1 MDLDITNY
9 DYDDIL
15 KLFKVGQHFNEED
28 LKRAKKQVLASHPD
42 KSGLDKSYFLFFSS
56 AYKILFNIYNFREK
70 HSSTTNLN
78 NYNENYNADTDEAN
92 ALLIHKITSNK
103 SSAQFNS
110 WFNEQFENFKITNDY
125 EANGYGDW
133 LTNAD
138 VEEKEQTQKQDQCK
152 DLNSLHK
159 IIEEKKQILRTHN
172 LVKKK
177 NVCEF
182 NNTNYCDLT
191 NSKPEDYSSG
201 LFSKFQYEDLKK
213 AHTES
218 LIPVTNEDNITNY
231 SSLED
236 IRNKRASQVINPLKR
251 EEATSLLNKSKEDE
265 NNISTARAYSLFKQ
279 DELNKQRNEKFW
291 SNLKRL
297 N

>member
-138 VEEKEQTQKQDQCK
+138 ADEEEQKQAQCK

-172 LVKKK
+172 LVKKR

-218 LIPVTNEDNITNY
+218 LIPVTNEDNINNY
-231 SSLED
+231 NSLED
-236 IRNKRASQVINPLKR
+236 IRNKRASQVISPLKR
-251 EEATSLLNKSKEDE
+251 EEATTLLNKCKEDE
-265 NNISTARAYSLFKQ
+265 NNISRARAYSLFKQ
-279 DELNKQRNEKFW
+279 DELNKQKNEKFW

>member
-15 KLFKVGQHFNEED
+15 KLFKVGQNFNEED
-28 LKRAKKQVLASHPD
+28 LKKAKKQVLASHPD

-78 NYNENYNADTDEAN
+78 NYNENYNADKDESN

-133 LTNAD
+133 LTNAED
-138 VEEKEQTQKQDQCK
+138 NAQEQVKCK

-159 IIEEKKQILRTHN
+159 IIEEKKQLLRTHN
-172 LVKKK
+172 LVKKR

-213 AHTES
+213 AHEES
-218 LIPVTNEDNITNY
+218 LIPVTNEDIINNY

-236 IRNKRASQVINPLKR
+236 IRNKRTSQTLTPLKR
-251 EEATSLLNKSKEDE
+251 EEATTFLNKSKEDE

-279 DELNKQRNEKFW
+279 DELNKQKNEKFW
-291 SNLKRL
+291 SNLKHL

>member
-15 KLFKVGQHFNEED
+15 KLFKLSNQFTIED
-28 LKRAKKQVLASHPD
+28 LKKAKKQVLSSHPD

-78 NYNENYNADTDEAN
+78 NYNENYNAHKDEFN
-92 ALLIHKITSNK
+92 ALLIQKVTSNK
-103 SSAQFNS
+103 SSAQFNT
-110 WFNEQFENFKITNDY
+110 WFNEQFESFKITNEYD
-125 EANGYGDW
+125 ANGYGDW
-133 LTNAD
+133 LTSKDENNNEENA
-138 VEEKEQTQKQDQCK
+138 KCK

-159 IIEEKKQILRTHN
+159 IIEEKKQIARTQN
-172 LVKKK
+172 LVIKKD
-177 NVCEF
+177 VCEF

-213 AHTES
+213 AHNES
-218 LIPVTNEDNITNY
+218 LIPVTNEDIANNY

-236 IRNKRASQVINPLKR
+236 IRTKRASQVLAPLKHD
-251 EEATSLLNKSKEDE
+251 EAKSYLNKSKEDD
-265 NNISTARAYSLFKQ
+265 NNISASRAYSLFKQ
-279 DELNKQRNEKFW
+279 DELNKQKNDKFW
-291 SNLKRL
+291 ANLKRL

>member
-138 VEEKEQTQKQDQCK
+138 EEEKEQTQAQCK

-172 LVKKK
+172 LVKKR

-218 LIPVTNEDNITNY
+218 LIPVTNEDNINNY
-231 SSLED
+231 NSLED
-236 IRNKRASQVINPLKR
+236 IRNKRASQSLTPLKR
-251 EEATSLLNKSKEDE
+251 EEATSLLNKCKEDE
-265 NNISTARAYSLFKQ
+265 NNISRARAYSLFKQ
-279 DELNKQRNEKFW
+279 DELNKQKNEKFW

>member
-1 MDLDITNY
+1 L
-9 DYDDIL
+9 L
-15 KLFKVGQHFNEED
+15 
-28 LKRAKKQVLASHPD
+28 SHPD

-78 NYNENYNADTDEAN
+78 NYNENYNAHKDEFN
-92 ALLIHKITSNK
+92 ALLIQKVTSNK
-103 SSAQFNS
+103 SSAQFNT
-110 WFNEQFENFKITNDY
+110 WFNEQFESFKITNDY
-125 EANGYGDW
+125 DANGYGDW
-133 LTNAD
+133 LTSKDENNNEENA
-138 VEEKEQTQKQDQCK
+138 KCK

-159 IIEEKKQILRTHN
+159 IIEEKKQIARTQN
-172 LVKKK
+172 LVIKKD
-177 NVCEF
+177 VCEF

-218 LIPVTNEDNITNY
+218 IIPVTNEDYVNNY
-231 SSLED
+231 SSYED
-236 IRNKRASQVINPLKR
+236 IRLKRASQSLVPLQENDAKNY
-251 EEATSLLNKSKEDE
+251 LNKSKEHE
-265 NNISTARAYSLFKQ
+265 NALSSMRAYNLIKQ
-279 DELNKQRNEKFW
+279 DEVNKQKNEKFW

>member
-15 KLFKVGQHFNEED
+15 KLFKVGQNFNEED
-28 LKRAKKQVLASHPD
+28 LKKAKKQVLASHPD

-56 AYKILFNIYNFREK
+56 AYKILFNIYNFRTK

-78 NYNENYNADTDEAN
+78 NYNENYNAEKDESN
-92 ALLIHKITSNK
+92 ALLIHKITNNK
-103 SSAQFNS
+103 SSAQFNE

-133 LTNAD
+133 LTNAED
-138 VEEKEQTQKQDQCK
+138 NAQEQVKCK

-172 LVKKK
+172 LVKKREI
-177 NVCEF
+177 CEF

-213 AHTES
+213 AHEES
-218 LIPVTNEDNITNY
+218 LIPVTNEDIINNY

-236 IRNKRASQVINPLKR
+236 IRSKRASQSLEPLKQN
-251 EEATSLLNKSKEDE
+251 EATSYLNKSKEDE
-265 NNISTARAYSLFKQ
+265 NNISRARAYSLFKQ
-279 DELNKQRNEKFW
+279 DELSKQKNEKFW

>member
-15 KLFKVGQHFNEED
+15 KLFKLSNQFTIED
-28 LKRAKKQVLASHPD
+28 LKKAKKQVLSSHPD

-78 NYNENYNADTDEAN
+78 NYNENYNAHKDEFN
-92 ALLIHKITSNK
+92 ALLIQKVTSNK
-103 SSAQFNS
+103 SSAQFNT

-125 EANGYGDW
+125 DANGYGDW
-133 LTNAD
+133 LTSKDENNN
-138 VEEKEQTQKQDQCK
+138 EENVKCK
-152 DLNSLHK
+152 DMNSLHK
-159 IIEEKKQILRTHN
+159 IIEEKKQIARTQN
-172 LVKKK
+172 LVIKKD
-177 NVCEF
+177 VCEF

-213 AHTES
+213 AHNES
-218 LIPVTNEDNITNY
+218 LIPVTNEDITNNY

-236 IRNKRASQVINPLKR
+236 IRTKRASQLLAPLKHD
-251 EEATSLLNKSKEDE
+251 EAKSYLNKSKEDD
-265 NNISTARAYSLFKQ
+265 NNISASRAYSLFKQ
-279 DELNKQRNEKFW
+279 DELNKQKNDKFW

>member
-1 MDLDITNY
+1 MDLDINNY
-9 DYDDIL
+9 DYEDIL
-15 KLFKVGQHFNEED
+15 KLFNVSAQFNAED
-28 LKRAKKQVLASHPD
+28 LKNAKKQVLSSHPD

-70 HSSTTNLN
+70 HCSLTNLN
-78 NYNENYNADTDEAN
+78 NYNENYNAEKDEIN
-92 ALLIHKITSNK
+92 ALLIQKLTKNK
-103 SSAQFNS
+103 SSAQFNT
-110 WFNEQFENFKITNDY
+110 WFNEQFESFKLTNEY

-133 LTNAD
+133 LTNN
-138 VEEKEQTQKQDQCK
+138 ETTSTETREKCK
-152 DLNSLHK
+152 DLNSMNK

-172 LVKKK
+172 LVKKREI
-177 NVCEF
+177 CEF

-213 AHTES
+213 AHEES
-218 LIPVTNEDNITNY
+218 LIPVTNEDIKNNY

-236 IRNKRASQVINPLKR
+236 IRSKRASQSLEPLKQN
-251 EEATSLLNKSKEDE
+251 EATSYLNKSKEDE
-265 NNISTARAYSLFKQ
+265 NNISTARAYTLFKQ
-279 DELNKQRNEKFW
+279 DELSKQKNDKFW

>member
-15 KLFKVGQHFNEED
+15 KLFKLSNQFTIED
-28 LKRAKKQVLASHPD
+28 LKKAKKQVLSSHPD

-78 NYNENYNADTDEAN
+78 NYNENYNAHKDEFN
-92 ALLIHKITSNK
+92 ALLIQKVTSNK
-103 SSAQFNS
+103 SSAQFNT

-125 EANGYGDW
+125 DANGYGDW
-133 LTNAD
+133 LTSKDDNNN
-138 VEEKEQTQKQDQCK
+138 EEIVKCK
-152 DLNSLHK
+152 DMNSLHK
-159 IIEEKKQILRTHN
+159 IIEEKKQIARTQN
-172 LVKKK
+172 LVIKKD
-177 NVCEF
+177 VCEF

-213 AHTES
+213 AHNES
-218 LIPVTNEDNITNY
+218 LIPVTNEDITNNY

-236 IRNKRASQVINPLKR
+236 IRTKRASQLLAPLKHD
-251 EEATSLLNKSKEDE
+251 EAKSYLNKSKEDE
-265 NNISTARAYSLFKQ
+265 NNISASRAYSLFKQ
-279 DELNKQRNEKFW
+279 DELNKQKNDKFW

>member
-15 KLFKVGQHFNEED
+15 KLFKLSNQFTIED
-28 LKRAKKQVLASHPD
+28 LKKAKKQVLSSHPD

-78 NYNENYNADTDEAN
+78 NYNENYNAHKDEFN
-92 ALLIHKITSNK
+92 ALLIQKVTSNK
-103 SSAQFNS
+103 SSAQFNT
-110 WFNEQFENFKITNDY
+110 WFNEQFESFKITNDY
-125 EANGYGDW
+125 DANGYGDW
-133 LTNAD
+133 LTSKDENNNEENA
-138 VEEKEQTQKQDQCK
+138 KCK

-159 IIEEKKQILRTHN
+159 IIEEKKQIARTQN
-172 LVKKK
+172 LVIKKD
-177 NVCEF
+177 VCEF

-213 AHTES
+213 AHNES
-218 LIPVTNEDNITNY
+218 LIPVTNEDITNNY

-236 IRNKRASQVINPLKR
+236 IRTKRASQVLAPLKHD
-251 EEATSLLNKSKEDE
+251 EAKSYLNKSKEDE
-265 NNISTARAYSLFKQ
+265 NNISASRAYSLFKQ
-279 DELNKQRNEKFW
+279 DELNKQKNDKFW
-291 SNLKRL
+291 ANLKRL

>member
-15 KLFKVGQHFNEED
+15 KLFKLSNQFTIED
-28 LKRAKKQVLASHPD
+28 LKKAKKQVLSSHPD

-78 NYNENYNADTDEAN
+78 NYNENYNAHKDEFN
-92 ALLIHKITSNK
+92 ALLIQKVTSNK
-103 SSAQFNS
+103 SSAQFNT

-125 EANGYGDW
+125 DANGYGDW
-133 LTNAD
+133 LTSKDDNNN
-138 VEEKEQTQKQDQCK
+138 EEIVKCK
-152 DLNSLHK
+152 DMNSLHK
-159 IIEEKKQILRTHN
+159 IIEEKKQIARTQN
-172 LVKKK
+172 LVIKKD
-177 NVCEF
+177 VCEF

-213 AHTES
+213 AHNES
-218 LIPVTNEDNITNY
+218 LIPVTNEDITNNY

-236 IRNKRASQVINPLKR
+236 IRTKRASQVLAPLKHD
-251 EEATSLLNKSKEDE
+251 EAKSYLNKSKEDD
-265 NNISTARAYSLFKQ
+265 NNISASRAYSLFKQ
-279 DELNKQRNEKFW
+279 DELNKQKNDKFW
-291 SNLKRL
+291 ANLKRL

>member
-15 KLFKVGQHFNEED
+15 KLFKLSKQITIED
-28 LKRAKKQVLASHPD
+28 LKNAKKQVLSSHPD

-78 NYNENYNADTDEAN
+78 NYNENYNADKDEFN
-92 ALLIHKITSNK
+92 ALLIQKVTSNK
-103 SSAQFNS
+103 SSAQFNT
-110 WFNEQFENFKITNDY
+110 WFNEQFESFKITNDY
-125 EANGYGDW
+125 DANGYGDW
-133 LTNAD
+133 LTSKDENNNEENA
-138 VEEKEQTQKQDQCK
+138 KCK
-152 DLNSLHK
+152 DMNSLHK
-159 IIEEKKQILRTHN
+159 IIEEKKQIARTQN
-172 LVKKK
+172 LVIKKD
-177 NVCEF
+177 VCEF

-213 AHTES
+213 AHNES
-218 LIPVTNEDNITNY
+218 LIPVTNEDITNNY

-236 IRNKRASQVINPLKR
+236 IRTKRASQLLAPLKHD
-251 EEATSLLNKSKEDE
+251 EAKSYLNKSKEDE
-265 NNISTARAYSLFKQ
+265 NNISASRAYSLFKQ
-279 DELNKQRNEKFW
+279 DELNKQKNDKFW

>member
-1 MDLDITNY
+1 MDLDINNY
-9 DYDDIL
+9 DYEDIL
-15 KLFKVGQHFNEED
+15 KLFNVSAQFNEED
-28 LKRAKKQVLASHPD
+28 LKNAKKQVLSSHPD

-70 HSSTTNLN
+70 HSSLTNLN
-78 NYNENYNADTDEAN
+78 NYNENYNAEKDEIN
-92 ALLIHKITSNK
+92 ALLIHKITKNK
-103 SSAQFNS
+103 SSAQFNI
-110 WFNEQFENFKITNDY
+110 WFNEQFESFKLTNEY

-133 LTNAD
+133 LTNN
-138 VEEKEQTQKQDQCK
+138 ETTSTETMEKCK
-152 DLNSLHK
+152 DLNSMNK

-172 LVKKK
+172 LVKKREI
-177 NVCEF
+177 CEF

-213 AHTES
+213 AHEES
-218 LIPVTNEDNITNY
+218 LIPVTNEDIKNNY

-236 IRNKRASQVINPLKR
+236 IRSKRASQSLEPLKQN
-251 EEATSLLNKSKEDE
+251 EATSYLNKSKEDE
-265 NNISTARAYSLFKQ
+265 NNISRARAYCLFKQ
-279 DELNKQRNEKFW
+279 DELSKQKNDKFW

>member
-15 KLFKVGQHFNEED
+15 KLFKLPQQFNEED
-28 LKRAKKQVLASHPD
+28 LKKAKKQVLASHPD

-56 AYKILFNIYNFREK
+56 AYKILFNIYNFRSK
-70 HSSTTNLN
+70 HSSTTNFN
-78 NYNENYNADTDEAN
+78 NYNENYSAQKDETN
-92 ALLIHKITSNK
+92 ALLIHKITNNK

-110 WFNEQFENFKITNDY
+110 WFNEQFENFKITNEYDAY
-125 EANGYGDW
+125 GYGDW
-133 LTNAD
+133 LINKEDDTQ
-138 VEEKEQTQKQDQCK
+138 EQTQCK
-152 DLNSLHK
+152 DLNSMNK
-159 IIEEKKQILRTHN
+159 IIEEKKRVLRTQN
-172 LVKKK
+172 LVKKRD
-177 NVCEF
+177 VCEF

-213 AHTES
+213 AHSES
-218 LIPVTNEDNITNY
+218 LIPVTNEDIINNY

-236 IRNKRASQVINPLKR
+236 IRIKRASQVLAPLKHD
-251 EEATSLLNKSKEDE
+251 EATSYLNKSKEDE
-265 NNISTARAYSLFKQ
+265 NIISTARAYSLFKQ
-279 DELNKQRNEKFW
+279 DELNKQKNDKFW

-297 N
+297 T

>member
-15 KLFKVGQHFNEED
+15 KLFKVGQNFNEED
-28 LKRAKKQVLASHPD
+28 LKKAKKQVLASHPD

-56 AYKILFNIYNFREK
+56 AYKILFNIYNFRTK

-78 NYNENYNADTDEAN
+78 NYNENYNAEKDESN
-92 ALLIHKITSNK
+92 ALLIHKITNNK
-103 SSAQFNS
+103 SSAQFNE

-133 LTNAD
+133 LTNAED
-138 VEEKEQTQKQDQCK
+138 NAQEQVKCK

-172 LVKKK
+172 LVKKR

-213 AHTES
+213 AHEES

-236 IRNKRASQVINPLKR
+236 IRSKRTSQSLTPLER
-251 EEATSLLNKSKEDE
+251 EEATTILNKYKEDE

-279 DELNKQRNEKFW
+279 DELNKQKNEKFW

>member
-15 KLFKVGQHFNEED
+15 KLFKLDQRFNEED
-28 LKRAKKQVLASHPD
+28 LKKAKKQVLSSHPD

-70 HSSTTNLN
+70 HSSTTNFN
-78 NYNENYNADTDEAN
+78 NFNENYNAEKDEIN
-92 ALLIHKITSNK
+92 ALLIHKITNNK
-103 SSAQFNS
+103 SSKEFNS

-133 LTNAD
+133 LTNTQEQ
-138 VEEKEQTQKQDQCK
+138 EEEQAKCK
-152 DLNSLHK
+152 DLNSIHK

-172 LVKKK
+172 LVKKR

-213 AHTES
+213 AHEES
-218 LIPVTNEDNITNY
+218 LIPVTNEDYISNY

-236 IRNKRASQVINPLKR
+236 IRNKRASQVIGPMKR
-251 EEATSLLNKSKEDE
+251 EEATSYLNKSKEDE

-279 DELNKQRNEKFW
+279 DELNKQKNEKFW

-297 N
+297 M

>member
-15 KLFKVGQHFNEED
+15 KLFKLSNQFTIED
-28 LKRAKKQVLASHPD
+28 LKKAKKQVLSSHPD

-78 NYNENYNADTDEAN
+78 NYNENYNAHKDEFN
-92 ALLIHKITSNK
+92 ALLIQKVTSNK
-103 SSAQFNS
+103 SSTQFNT
-110 WFNEQFENFKITNDY
+110 WFNEQFESFKITNDY
-125 EANGYGDW
+125 DANGYGDW
-133 LTNAD
+133 LISKDDNNN
-138 VEEKEQTQKQDQCK
+138 EENVKCK

-159 IIEEKKQILRTHN
+159 IIEEKKQIARTQN
-172 LVKKK
+172 LVIKKD
-177 NVCEF
+177 VCEF

-213 AHTES
+213 AHNES
-218 LIPVTNEDNITNY
+218 LIPVTNEDITNNY
-231 SSLED
+231 SSLDD
-236 IRNKRASQVINPLKR
+236 IRTKRASQLLAPLKHD
-251 EEATSLLNKSKEDE
+251 EAKSYLNKSKEDE
-265 NNISTARAYSLFKQ
+265 NNISASRAYSLFKQ
-279 DELNKQRNEKFW
+279 DELNKQKNDKFW

>member
-15 KLFKVGQHFNEED
+15 KLFKLSNQFTIED
-28 LKRAKKQVLASHPD
+28 LKKAKKQVLSSHPD

-78 NYNENYNADTDEAN
+78 NYNENYNAHKDEFN
-92 ALLIHKITSNK
+92 ALLIQKVTSNK
-103 SSAQFNS
+103 SSAQFNT
-110 WFNEQFENFKITNDY
+110 WFNEQFESFKITNDY
-125 EANGYGDW
+125 DANGYGDW
-133 LTNAD
+133 LTSKDENNN
-138 VEEKEQTQKQDQCK
+138 EENVKCK
-152 DLNSLHK
+152 DMNSLHK
-159 IIEEKKQILRTHN
+159 IIEEKKQIARTQN
-172 LVKKK
+172 LVIKKD
-177 NVCEF
+177 VCEF

-213 AHTES
+213 AHNES
-218 LIPVTNEDNITNY
+218 LIPVTNEDITNNY

-236 IRNKRASQVINPLKR
+236 IRTKRASQLLAPLKHD
-251 EEATSLLNKSKEDE
+251 EAKSYLNKSKEDE
-265 NNISTARAYSLFKQ
+265 NNISASRAYSLFKQ
-279 DELNKQRNEKFW
+279 DELNKQKNDKFW

>member
-9 DYDDIL
+9 DYEDIL
-15 KLFKVGQHFNEED
+15 KLFNISKQFNEED
-28 LKRAKKQVLASHPD
+28 LKNAKKQVLSSHPD

-70 HSSTTNLN
+70 HSSLTNLN
-78 NYNENYNADTDEAN
+78 NYNENYNAENDEIN
-92 ALLIHKITSNK
+92 ALLIHKITKNK
-103 SSAQFNS
+103 SSAQFNI
-110 WFNEQFENFKITNDY
+110 WFNEQFESFKLTNEY

-133 LTNAD
+133 LTNN
-138 VEEKEQTQKQDQCK
+138 ETTSTETMEKCK
-152 DLNSLHK
+152 DLNSMNK

-172 LVKKK
+172 LVKKREI
-177 NVCEF
+177 CEF

-213 AHTES
+213 AHEES
-218 LIPVTNEDNITNY
+218 LIPVTNEDIKNNY

-236 IRNKRASQVINPLKR
+236 IRSKRASQSLEPLKQN
-251 EEATSLLNKSKEDE
+251 EATSYLNKSKEDE

-279 DELNKQRNEKFW
+279 DELSKQKNDKFW

>member
-15 KLFKVGQHFNEED
+15 KLFKLSNQFTIED
-28 LKRAKKQVLASHPD
+28 LKKAKKQVLSSHPD

-78 NYNENYNADTDEAN
+78 NYNENYNAHKDEFN
-92 ALLIHKITSNK
+92 ALLIQKITNNK
-103 SSAQFNS
+103 SSAQFNT
-110 WFNEQFENFKITNDY
+110 WFNEQFESFKITNDY
-125 EANGYGDW
+125 DANGYGDW
-133 LTNAD
+133 LTSKDENNN
-138 VEEKEQTQKQDQCK
+138 EENVKCK
-152 DLNSLHK
+152 DMNSLHK
-159 IIEEKKQILRTHN
+159 IIEEKKQIARTLN
-172 LVKKK
+172 LVIKKD
-177 NVCEF
+177 VCEF

-213 AHTES
+213 AHNES
-218 LIPVTNEDNITNY
+218 LIPVTNEDITNNY

-236 IRNKRASQVINPLKR
+236 IRTKRASQLLAPLKHD
-251 EEATSLLNKSKEDE
+251 EAKSYLNKSKEDE
-265 NNISTARAYSLFKQ
+265 NNISASRAYSLFKQ
-279 DELNKQRNEKFW
+279 DELNKQKNDKFW
-291 SNLKRL
+291 ANLKRL

>member
-15 KLFKVGQHFNEED
+15 KLFKLPQQFNEED
-28 LKRAKKQVLASHPD
+28 LKKAKKQVLASHPD

-56 AYKILFNIYNFREK
+56 AYKILFNIYNFRSK
-70 HSSTTNLN
+70 HSSTTNFN
-78 NYNENYNADTDEAN
+78 NYNENYSAQKDETN
-92 ALLIHKITSNK
+92 ALLIHKITNNK

-110 WFNEQFENFKITNDY
+110 WFNEQFENFKIINDY
-125 EANGYGDW
+125 DSNGYGDW
-133 LTNAD
+133 LINKEDDTQ
-138 VEEKEQTQKQDQCK
+138 EQTQCK
-152 DLNSLHK
+152 DLNSMNK
-159 IIEEKKQILRTHN
+159 IIEEKKRVLRTQN
-172 LVKKK
+172 LVKKRDI
-177 NVCEF
+177 CEF

-213 AHTES
+213 AHSES
-218 LIPVTNEDNITNY
+218 LIPVTNEDIINNY

-236 IRNKRASQVINPLKR
+236 IRIKRASQVLAPLKHD
-251 EEATSLLNKSKEDE
+251 EASNYLNKSKEDE
-265 NNISTARAYSLFKQ
+265 NIISTARAYSLFKQ
-279 DELNKQRNEKFW
+279 DELNKQKNDKFW

-297 N
+297 T

>member
-15 KLFKVGQHFNEED
+15 KLFKLSNQFTIED
-28 LKRAKKQVLASHPD
+28 LKKAKKQVLSSHPD

-78 NYNENYNADTDEAN
+78 NYNENYNAHKDEFN
-92 ALLIHKITSNK
+92 ALLIQKVTSNK
-103 SSAQFNS
+103 SSAQFNT
-110 WFNEQFENFKITNDY
+110 WFNEQFESFKITNDY
-125 EANGYGDW
+125 DANGYGDW
-133 LTNAD
+133 LTSKDENNN
-138 VEEKEQTQKQDQCK
+138 EENVKCK
-152 DLNSLHK
+152 DMNSLHK
-159 IIEEKKQILRTHN
+159 IIEEKKQIARTQN
-172 LVKKK
+172 LVIKKD
-177 NVCEF
+177 VCEF

-213 AHTES
+213 AHNES
-218 LIPVTNEDNITNY
+218 LIPVTNEDITNNY

-236 IRNKRASQVINPLKR
+236 IRTKRASQVLAPLKHD
-251 EEATSLLNKSKEDE
+251 EAKSYLNKSKEDE
-265 NNISTARAYSLFKQ
+265 NNISASRAYSLFKQ
-279 DELNKQRNEKFW
+279 DELNKQKNDKFW
-291 SNLKRL
+291 ANLKRL

>member
-15 KLFKVGQHFNEED
+15 KLFKLSNQFTIED
-28 LKRAKKQVLASHPD
+28 LKKAKKQVLSSHPD

-78 NYNENYNADTDEAN
+78 NYNENYNAHKDEFN
-92 ALLIHKITSNK
+92 ALLIQKVTSNK
-103 SSAQFNS
+103 SSAQFNT
-110 WFNEQFENFKITNDY
+110 WFNEQFESFKITNEYD
-125 EANGYGDW
+125 ANGYGDW
-133 LTNAD
+133 LTSKDENNNEENA
-138 VEEKEQTQKQDQCK
+138 KCK

-159 IIEEKKQILRTHN
+159 IIEEKKQIARTQN
-172 LVKKK
+172 LVIKKD
-177 NVCEF
+177 VCEF

-213 AHTES
+213 AHNES
-218 LIPVTNEDNITNY
+218 LIPVTNEDIANNY

-236 IRNKRASQVINPLKR
+236 IRTKRANQVLAPLKHD
-251 EEATSLLNKSKEDE
+251 EAKSYLNKSKEDE
-265 NNISTARAYSLFKQ
+265 NNISASRAYSLFKQ
-279 DELNKQRNEKFW
+279 DELNKQQNDKFW

>member
-15 KLFKVGQHFNEED
+15 KLFKLPQQFNEED
-28 LKRAKKQVLASHPD
+28 LKKAKKQVLASHPD

-56 AYKILFNIYNFREK
+56 AYKILFNIYNFRSK
-70 HSSTTNLN
+70 HSSTTNFN
-78 NYNENYNADTDEAN
+78 NYNENYSAQKDETN
-92 ALLIHKITSNK
+92 ALLIHKITNNK

-125 EANGYGDW
+125 DSNGYGDW
-133 LTNAD
+133 LINKEDDTQ
-138 VEEKEQTQKQDQCK
+138 EQTQCK
-152 DLNSLHK
+152 DLNSMNK
-159 IIEEKKQILRTHN
+159 IIEEKKRVLRTQN
-172 LVKKK
+172 LVKKRD
-177 NVCEF
+177 VCEF

-213 AHTES
+213 AHSES
-218 LIPVTNEDNITNY
+218 LIPVTNEDIINNY
-231 SSLED
+231 SSLDD
-236 IRNKRASQVINPLKR
+236 IRIKRASQVLAPLKHD
-251 EEATSLLNKSKEDE
+251 EASSYLNKSKEDE
-265 NNISTARAYSLFKQ
+265 NIISTARAYSLFKQ
-279 DELNKQRNEKFW
+279 DELNKQKNDKFW

-297 N
+297 T

>member
-28 LKRAKKQVLASHPD
+28 LKKAKKQVLASHPD

-78 NYNENYNADTDEAN
+78 NYNENYNADADEAN

-138 VEEKEQTQKQDQCK
+138 ADEKEQTQAQCK

-213 AHTES
+213 AHSES
-218 LIPVTNEDNITNY
+218 LIPVTNEDNINNY

-265 NNISTARAYSLFKQ
+265 NSISSARAYSLFKQ
-279 DELNKQRNEKFW
+279 DELNKQKNEKFW
-291 SNLKRL
+291 SNFKRL